1 MLDSFLTEL
10 EKVEEDKLG
19 NEGEARRYFEHAI
32 ILKYTIRFLRYNA
45 DLTVYSGGGGGGG
58 GASNIA
64 SQLARSPSFKPSLS
78 ITESKEEHQ
87 QQKESD
93 VVDTSET
100 KTSEIKV
107 ITDVNDVEN
116 ECYEPMG
123 VDLLRCESLASL
135 DDESKQ
141 RVLAKNYSV
150 LFSMAPYNSSGDAL
164 NSPPITAE
172 SPFHVGPALPE
183 MNSPWFRFFLYDL
196 IGSGPPSLL
205 LPKGTKYIKN
215 FFIFFYARI

>member
-1 MLDSFLTEL
+1 MLDSFLAEL

-45 DLTVYSGGGGGGG
+45 DLTVYSGGSGGGT
-58 GASNIA
+58 SNIA
-64 SQLARSPSFKPSLS
+64 SQLARSPSFKPLS
-78 ITESKEEHQ
+78 INESKEEQQ

-93 VVDTSET
+93 ADSS

-107 ITDVNDVEN
+107 ITDVNDIEN

-205 LPKGTKYIKN
+205 LPKGRTFIKN
-215 FFIFFYARI
+215 ISIEF